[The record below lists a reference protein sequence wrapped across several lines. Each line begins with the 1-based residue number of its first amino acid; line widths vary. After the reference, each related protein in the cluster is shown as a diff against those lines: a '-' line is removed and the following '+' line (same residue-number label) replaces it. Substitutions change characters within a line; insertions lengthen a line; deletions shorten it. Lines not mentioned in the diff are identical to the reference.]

1 MNTKQKRNTILLV
14 AAAVALILAGGVRYI
29 SGVQRAL
36 WDNAVTDIL
45 EVTAQGR
52 HALDIYAEK
61 DMEQLHWLASEMA
74 ALDSGRTDKLQERMA
89 LLQDLEGSF
98 LCADLHAGRVYT
110 GQEPQGYIMEPGQ
123 MEQFGALQGQ
133 GVREPFL
140 DDSTGL
146 WTIGYYEH
154 FSFANG
160 VQGLVQKNQ
169 PLREVAERFSLSFYD
184 DTGFSYVVNDDGDI
198 LVRTQHPNSNR
209 TFRNLFD
216 IIDLQGNNEDAIAS
230 FRAALKDSKR
240 GVARFQYQKE
250 EYVFCYVPMKS
261 VPGWYVVS
269 IVPSRVI
276 MEQTESV
283 VQQSQVFFLLILVA
297 VLVLTAFFLLY
308 RSSTQRVLLAEE
320 QARRAAE
327 SANQAKS
334 RFLSNMSH
342 DIRTPM
348 NAIIGMTKLAEDHAD
363 EPEKVRGYLKNIG
376 LSGQLLVGLI
386 NDILDLS
393 KIESGKMSLHE
404 DTESLKNLMD
414 NLVRIVQ
421 PMVAEKN
428 QRFDIRLHGVQH
440 ETLCFDA
447 LRLNQVMLNLLSNA
461 VKFTPVGGAIAVDVT
476 ESPSARQGFAHYT
489 FSVAD
494 NGMGMQPAFL
504 DQLFD
509 SFTREQDSRVNK
521 IGGSGLGMA
530 ITKMIVDLMAGSI
543 QVESTPGQGTTF
555 TVDLDLRLAE
565 EAPMEPALPPVRVLI
580 ADDDA
585 VTGSMAKEF
594 LAELGVEADVTESG
608 RDAVEKVAAAHGQ
621 GTPYGLVLLDWKM
634 PGFSG
639 VDAVRAAIRPNTKV
653 VWIET
658 PTNPLL
664 NIADIAA
671 LAQVCRDSGVKLV
684 VDNTFASPYL
694 QQPLELGA
702 NVVVHSTTK
711 YLGGHSD
718 VVGGAVLTSSDEL
731 AAQLAFLQNSAG
743 AVPGPFD
750 AWLTMRGVKTLAA
763 RMDRHCAGAE
773 RVVAALQGHPKVA
786 KVYYPGLEEH
796 PGHEVAAKQMR
807 GFGGM
812 VSFTCTGG
820 EQAALEVC
828 AKTRLFTLAESL
840 GGVESLIEHP
850 GRMTHAS
857 TAGSMLQV
865 PAELV
870 RLSVGIEDAAD
881 LVDDILTA
889 LG

>member
-639 VDAVRAAIRPNTKV
+639 VDAVRAIRQRTGRELPVIIFSAYDWGDIEKEAVEAGADGFLQKPFFKSTLYHCIRQYVLRDEVEEYRQMQGEKPDLTGRRILLAEDNLFNQEIARELLEAMGAQTEVVGNGELCVQRFAQAAPGYYDLVLMDVQMPVMNGYQATKAIR
-653 VWIET
+653 
-658 PTNPLL
+658 
-664 NIADIAA
+664 A
-671 LAQVCRDSGVKLV
+671 
-684 VDNTFASPYL
+684 
-694 QQPLELGA
+694 
-702 NVVVHSTTK
+702 
-711 YLGGHSD
+711 
-718 VVGGAVLTSSDEL
+718 
-731 AAQLAFLQNSAG
+731 
-743 AVPGPFD
+743 
-750 AWLTMRGVKTLAA
+750 M
-763 RMDRHCAGAE
+763 E
-773 RVVAALQGHPKVA
+773 RP
-786 KVYYPGLEEH
+786 
-796 PGHEVAAKQMR
+796 
-807 GFGGM
+807 
-812 VSFTCTGG
+812 
-820 EQAALEVC
+820 
-828 AKTRLFTLAESL
+828 
-840 GGVESLIEHP
+840 
-850 GRMTHAS
+850 
-857 TAGSMLQV
+857 
-865 PAELV
+865 
-870 RLSVGIEDAAD
+870 DAAGIPIFAMTAD
-881 LVDDILTA
+881 AFAEDIEEAKRAGMNSHLA
-889 LG
+889 KPLDIPAMLREIQRYLKPRQ

>member
-476 ESPSARQGFAHYT
+476 ESPTARQGFAHYT

-565 EAPMEPALPPVRVLI
+565 ETPMEPALPPVRVLI

-639 VDAVRAAIRPNTKV
+639 VDAVRAIRQQTGRELPVIIFSAYDWGDIEKEAVEAGADGFLQKPFFKSTLYHCIRQYVLRDEVEEYRQMQGEKLDLTGRRILLAEDNLFNQEIARELLGAMGAQIEVVGNGELCVQRFAQAAPGYYDLILMDVQMPVMNGYQATKAIR
-653 VWIET
+653 
-658 PTNPLL
+658 
-664 NIADIAA
+664 A
-671 LAQVCRDSGVKLV
+671 
-684 VDNTFASPYL
+684 
-694 QQPLELGA
+694 
-702 NVVVHSTTK
+702 
-711 YLGGHSD
+711 
-718 VVGGAVLTSSDEL
+718 
-731 AAQLAFLQNSAG
+731 
-743 AVPGPFD
+743 
-750 AWLTMRGVKTLAA
+750 M
-763 RMDRHCAGAE
+763 E
-773 RVVAALQGHPKVA
+773 RP
-786 KVYYPGLEEH
+786 
-796 PGHEVAAKQMR
+796 
-807 GFGGM
+807 
-812 VSFTCTGG
+812 
-820 EQAALEVC
+820 
-828 AKTRLFTLAESL
+828 
-840 GGVESLIEHP
+840 
-850 GRMTHAS
+850 
-857 TAGSMLQV
+857 
-865 PAELV
+865 
-870 RLSVGIEDAAD
+870 DAAGIPIFAMTAD
-881 LVDDILTA
+881 AFAEDIEEAKRAGMNSHLA
-889 LG
+889 KPLDIPAMLREIQRYLKPRQ